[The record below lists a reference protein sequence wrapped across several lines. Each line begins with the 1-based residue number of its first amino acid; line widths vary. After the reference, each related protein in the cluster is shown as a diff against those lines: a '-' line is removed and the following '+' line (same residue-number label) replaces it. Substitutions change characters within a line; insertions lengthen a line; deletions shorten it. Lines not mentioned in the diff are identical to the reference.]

1 MAAETTNA
9 RYWCDPADLSAL
21 HRSAHLALLKVS
33 GKESEEH
40 IIHSIKVLC
49 SGIKHSTNPQQ
60 PAVPAVPAEP
70 VVATFWNKSKSLM
83 LTADS

>member
-9 RYWCDPADLSAL
+9 RYWCDPTDLSAL

-40 IIHSIKVLC
+40 IIQSIKVLC

-60 PAVPAVPAEP
+60 PAVPAVPAVAAEP
-70 VVATFWNKSKSLM
+70 VVATF
-83 LTADS
+83 